1 MALAYQLAQ
10 GVQFAAP
17 PDPFA
22 QYAKMQQLQAGTT
35 QNALAQYQLGAAK
48 RADEVNTN
56 FLRGIQSAGGNE
68 DAIRQAYQSA
78 GKAKEYQDLLKSQ
91 AETTNLGFTGQKTQ
105 SDIAAAKFKQ
115 LSDTA
120 KIGSALLYGVND
132 QASYDKAKSAL
143 GTMGDVSSYP
153 EVYDPG
159 FVKSEVNKGL
169 EVEKMI
175 ADATTKRGQDIV
187 AGTAQ
192 AGQNVTMRGQD
203 IVACTAK
210 SGQDVTM
217 RGQNIVAGTA
227 KAGQQSQER
236 IATLGR
242 QQTLD
247 LANRPVFNEAAQGF
261 VGRPT
266 AAAPGGTFTA
276 MPAAQE
282 SKDQQAAL
290 KALKSAGYDA
300 TTGEDNISKLIAK
313 STSGRL
319 GATADAVQGFFG
331 GTNEGRKSI
340 AALEATANQI
350 ATDLA
355 GGKLGAGISNTDRE
369 FIVSSLGDV
378 SNPNRPVGERLA
390 GWNAA
395 KQRMINVGLV
405 PPPAPPAAT
414 PAAQSIHDQADAILR
429 GSK

>member
-1 MALAYQLAQ
+1 MALADQLAQ

-203 IVACTAK
+203 IVAGTAK

-429 GSK
+429 NR

>member
-1 MALAYQLAQ
+1 MALADQLAQ

-203 IVACTAK
+203 IVAGTAK

-300 TTGEDNISKLIAK
+300 PTGEDNISKLIAK

>member
-1 MALAYQLAQ
+1 MALADQLAQ

-203 IVACTAK
+203 IVAGTAK

>member
-1 MALAYQLAQ
+1 MALADQLAQ

-203 IVACTAK
+203 IVAGTAK

-261 VGRPT
+261 VGR
-266 AAAPGGTFTA
+266 GTFTA

>member
-1 MALAYQLAQ
+1 MALADQLAQ

-203 IVACTAK
+203 IVAGTAK

-319 GATADAVQGFFG
+319 GATADEVQGFFG

>member
-1 MALAYQLAQ
+1 MALADQLAQ

-120 KIGSALLYGVND
+120 KIGSALLYVVND

-203 IVACTAK
+203 IVAGTAK

>member
-1 MALAYQLAQ
+1 MT
-10 GVQFAAP
+10 
-17 PDPFA
+17 
-22 QYAKMQQLQAGTT
+22 KH
-35 QNALAQYQLGAAK
+35 
-48 RADEVNTN
+48 
-56 FLRGIQSAGGNE
+56 
-68 DAIRQAYQSA
+68 
-78 GKAKEYQDLLKSQ
+78 
-91 AETTNLGFTGQKTQ
+91 
-105 SDIAAAKFKQ
+105 
-115 LSDTA
+115 
-120 KIGSALLYGVND
+120 
-132 QASYDKAKSAL
+132 KAKSAL

-203 IVACTAK
+203 IVAGTAK

>member
-1 MALAYQLAQ
+1 MALADQLAQ

-203 IVACTAK
+203 IVAGTAK

-236 IATLGR
+236 IATIGR

-247 LANRPVFNEAAQGF
+247 LANRPVFNEAAKGF